1 MYMDTTI
8 ENATRE
14 KQKMSRTLQRI
25 KAKEAKKLQQLEVL
39 QHKFEI
45 AQQLEQELGGRWGRG
60 E

>member
-45 AQQLEQELGGRWGRG
+45 AQQLEQELGGRWGGG

>member
-1 MYMDTTI
+1 MDTTI

>member
-1 MYMDTTI
+1 MDTTI

-45 AQQLEQELGGRWGRG
+45 AQQLEQELGGRWGG

>member
-1 MYMDTTI
+1 MDTTI

-45 AQQLEQELGGRWGRG
+45 AQQLEQELGGRWGGG